1 MVLKNSRMF
10 IHRFALFV
18 LAVGLLSACAT
29 RSPIAAESGADE
41 VPLAVDEQGI
51 AALYERIGQSTSDF
65 QGGLELIRAGSPRA
79 GREALDAALGTLQS
93 AANECARKPGCE
105 SHRFVAAFAVLIRLQ
120 GVAAGWE
127 PAAQNSGVDSQ
138 TEESIAIAPLL
149 SANSVPRSTG
159 HHKDLRSQIVLNEP
173 VRAALE
179 DWLTWMRPQ
188 LIETWINYAY
198 LRPQMWPAYER
209 AGLPEALLFGILAKE
224 SAGRVHSYS
233 RAGAAGPLQF
243 MPATAQRFGI
253 GLVNGRDGRLDPAAA
268 ARANVSYLQ
277 EQFQVFNGNLEL
289 SLAAYNGG
297 EGRMRR
303 LAKQHPGKGFWSD
316 RIFFALPVETRDY
329 VPKVI
334 AAAYLFM
341 HPAEYGLSFP
351 DVPAAIAL
359 EPLTASASLGE
370 IAMCF
375 GQDQRADGWFRT
387 LRNLNP
393 AIASEQRIPAG
404 TRVRMP
410 QSLVSVYQQR
420 CGQTAQ
426 YARFSALQNARYPE
440 GPMQV
445 GYAVRRGDTLHAIAR
460 RTRCASV
467 EEIAKLNNLKAPQYT
482 LSVGQ
487 QIRLPTCS

>member
-1 MVLKNSRMF
+1 MS
-10 IHRFALFV
+10 IYRFCSVAVVCLG
-18 LAVGLLSACAT
+18 LAACAT
-29 RSPIAAESGADE
+29 SPQATKPGIAIAAASADE
-41 VPLAVDEQGI
+41 QAI
-51 AALYERIGQSTSDF
+51 AALYERIGEATSEF
-65 QGGLELIRAGSPRA
+65 QAGLELFRAGSPKG
-79 GREALDAALGTLQS
+79 GREALDAALGDLQS
-93 AANECARKPGCE
+93 AASQCTRTAGCE
-105 SHRFVAAFAVLIRLQ
+105 NDRFVAAFAVLIRLQ
-120 GVAAGWE
+120 GIAAGWE
-127 PAAQNSGVDSQ
+127 PAREADGGIDSE
-138 TEESIAIAPLL
+138 TEESITAAP
-149 SANSVPRSTG
+149 AAGAEVNAPITG
-159 HHKDLRSQIVLNEP
+159 RGKDLRSQIVLNEP

-224 SAGRVHSYS
+224 SAGRVHSFS

-253 GLVNGRDGRLDPAAA
+253 AQVNGRDGRLDPAAA

-303 LAKQHPGKGFWSD
+303 LAAQHPGKGFWSD

-334 AAAYLFM
+334 AAAYLFL

-351 DVPAAIAL
+351 SVPAAIA
-359 EPLTASASLGE
+359 EIPLTASGSLGE
-370 IAMCF
+370 IAMCL
-375 GQDQRADGWFRT
+375 GQEQRPDGWFRT

-393 AIASEQRIPAG
+393 AIPSEQSLPVG

-410 QSLVSVYQQR
+410 QALAPVYTQR

-426 YARFSALQNARYPE
+426 LARYHALQMARHPE
-440 GPMQV
+440 GPTQV
-445 GYAVRRGDTLHAIAR
+445 GYVVRRGDTLHAIAR

-467 EEIAKLNNLKAPQYT
+467 EDIARLNGLKGPNYT
-482 LSVGQ
+482 LRVGQ
-487 QIRLPTCS
+487 QIRMPTCS